1 MRGILRR
8 HGFHFSKGLG
18 QNFLTDDQIPER
30 IAESAGLDQSC
41 GVLEIGPGFGALTQA
56 LCARAGK
63 VVALELDAKLLPV
76 LDETV
81 GRLPNLTVLQGD
93 AARADYPA
101 LAETHLG
108 GLVPHVVANLPYSVT
123 SPVLR
128 RLLDAGVFRRVTV
141 MVQREVAR
149 RICAAP
155 GGAAY
160 GAFTVYCGVKAAP
173 EILFDVPPDCFFPRP
188 KVFSSVLRLTPHESP
203 PVPAGEQTFF
213 FRVTRA
219 AFAQRRKTLRNAL
232 RAAFPQ
238 DDVDNALR
246 RTELDPQLR
255 GETLDIDAFLRLS
268 RNLREVVE
276 HG

>member
-18 QNFLTDDQIPER
+18 QNFLTDAQIPER
-30 IAESAGLDQSC
+30 IAASAGLDKSC

-56 LCARAGK
+56 LCAYAGK
-63 VVALELDAKLLPV
+63 VAALELDARLLPV

-101 LAETHLG
+101 LADAHLG
-108 GLVPHVVANLPYSVT
+108 GLVPHVAANLPYSVT

-155 GGAAY
+155 GSAAY

-188 KVFSSVLRLTPHESP
+188 KVFSSVLRLTPRENP
-203 PVPAGEQTFF
+203 PVPAGEQAFF

-238 DDVDNALR
+238 DAVDSALR
-246 RTELDPQLR
+246 LTELDPRLR